1 MKCPVHVIIF
11 VFRRNND
18 DDRQP
23 CVWGSFGGLQGM
35 QSELFP
41 TVNGFCKDG
50 MTVLSATAAAPFLG
64 DLSRPARLPSLAS
77 SCIVAACVGSST
89 LGWRPL
95 TRSAFRFRMPT
106 RSIRTKTCDFR

>member
-11 VFRRNND
+11 VFRRKND

-64 DLSRPARLPSLAS
+64 DLSRLPACLRLLR
-77 SCIVAACVGSST
+77 AALLQHV
-89 LGWRPL
+89 WAAQR
-95 TRSAFRFRMPT
+95 
-106 RSIRTKTCDFR
+106 